1 MSSERLHPRNGHAR
15 SCRSLPAHRAF
26 LLFTAVFAAAA
37 NAPAAAQPAAEQQWP
52 VRSMRVVHGF
62 TSGGAVD
69 LLARLMAQQLSLSLG
84 QQVLVD
90 GRPGAGGTIG
100 AATVARS
107 AADGYTLF
115 LMASGHAT
123 APGLF
128 SKLPYDAV
136 RDFSMVSMVASSP
149 FVVLANPNA
158 PVKTIQDLIARAK
171 AEPGRINYGTG
182 GIGSGMH
189 LAAVLFQAR
198 AGVQLN
204 HVPYKGGTAG
214 PTALLAGEIPVLF
227 TTPGGS
233 TQFIKEGRLRAVAV
247 TTQKRF
253 TLWPDVPTLSETVL
267 PGFDV
272 QAWYALA
279 GPRNLPA
286 PVMGRLN
293 GIVEAALAKAEVRDP
308 MFALG
313 AEPRPSTAKE
323 AQAFVA
329 SEVERWTRIVR
340 AEGIPPQD

>member
-1 MSSERLHPRNGHAR
+1 MSSERFATLASSASRPLRRMA
-15 SCRSLPAHRAF
+15 SLS
-26 LLFTAVFAAAA
+26 AAAFA
-37 NAPAAAQPAAEQQWP
+37 VAGAPAAAYGAAAPQYPE
-52 VRSMRVVHGF
+52 RSIRMVHGF

-69 LLARLMAQQLSLSLG
+69 LLARLMAQQLTQALG

-107 AADGYTLF
+107 TADGYTLF

-123 APGLF
+123 APGLYR
-128 SKLPYDAV
+128 KLPYDAA

-158 PVKTIQDLIARAK
+158 PVKSIQDLVARAK

-182 GIGSGMH
+182 GVGSGMH

-214 PTALLAGEIPVLF
+214 PAALLAGEIPVLF

-233 TQFIKEGRLRAVAV
+233 TQFIKDGRLRAVAV

-253 TLWPDVPTLSETVL
+253 TLWPDVPTVSETVL

-286 PVMGRLN
+286 QVTGRLN
-293 GIVEAALAKAEVRDP
+293 GIVEAALSKPEVRDP

-313 AEPRPSTAKE
+313 AEPRPGSAKE
-323 AQAFVA
+323 AQAFLA

>member
-1 MSSERLHPRNGHAR
+1 MSSERVDPRNVQAR
-15 SCRSLPAHRAF
+15 SGIRLRAPRAF
-26 LLFTAVFAAAA
+26 LLFTAVSAAAA
-37 NAPAAAQPAAEQQWP
+37 NAPVAAQPAAEQQWP

-149 FVVLANPNA
+149 FVVLANPSA
-158 PVKTIQDLIARAK
+158 PVKTIQDLIAHAK

-189 LAAVLFQAR
+189 LAAVLFQGA
-198 AGVQLN
+198 
-204 HVPYKGGTAG
+204 
-214 PTALLAGEIPVLF
+214 
-227 TTPGGS
+227 S
-233 TQFIKEGRLRAVAV
+233 
-247 TTQKRF
+247 
-253 TLWPDVPTLSETVL
+253 
-267 PGFDV
+267 
-272 QAWYALA
+272 
-279 GPRNLPA
+279 PR
-286 PVMGRLN
+286 
-293 GIVEAALAKAEVRDP
+293 EAIRMLMERELKA
-308 MFALG
+308 
-313 AEPRPSTAKE
+313 
-323 AQAFVA
+323 
-329 SEVERWTRIVR
+329 ERWT
-340 AEGIPPQD
+340 

>member
-1 MSSERLHPRNGHAR
+1 MSFV
-15 SCRSLPAHRAF
+15 PAGIRMAAPGLAA
-26 LLFTAVFAAAA
+26 LLVATVA
-37 NAPAAAQPAAEQQWP
+37 APAAAQRAAEPQWP
-52 VRSMRVVHGF
+52 SKSIRMVHGF

-69 LLARLMAQQLSLSLG
+69 LLARLMAQQLTQSLG

-107 AADGYTLF
+107 APDGYTLF

-123 APGLF
+123 APGLYRT
-128 SKLPYDAV
+128 LPYDAA
-136 RDFSMVSMVASSP
+136 RDFTMVAMVASSP
-149 FVVLANPNA
+149 FVILANPSA
-158 PVKTIQDLIARAK
+158 PVRTVQDLIARAK

-189 LAAVLFQAR
+189 LAAVLFQTR

-233 TQFIKEGRLRAVAV
+233 TQFIKDGRLRAVAV

-253 TLWPDVPTLSETVL
+253 SLWPDVPTLAETVL

-279 GPRNLPA
+279 GPRNLPP
-286 PVMGRLN
+286 PVVTRLH
-293 GIVEAALAKAEVRDP
+293 GIVDAALGKAEVRDP
-308 MFALG
+308 MFSLG
-313 AEPRPSTAKE
+313 AEPRPGSTKE
-323 AQAFVA
+323 AQAFLA
-329 SEVERWTRIVR
+329 AEVERWTRIVR